1 MDSKEIK
8 TLIPSWIN
16 SQVETLRKQF
26 DPEIEKEE
34 FETLT
39 KNPKNWKRIIK
50 QKDGENILR
59 VFDCKPFDDQLRL
72 YVLLDSSGKI
82 ISFEFQTE

>member
-1 MDSKEIK
+1 MNTEEIK
-8 TLIPSWIN
+8 KLIPSWIN

-34 FETLT
+34 FETLI

-50 QKDGENILR
+50 EKNGENTLR

-72 YVLLDSSGKI
+72 YVLVNPSGKI
-82 ISFEFQTE
+82 LSFEFQTE